1 MTSLRNVLSCHKA
14 AKKINKKNQTAQ
26 CLRGREAFARSRCF
40 STPGTG
46 GASAS
51 RGSPAPAGR
60 TQHISGHTRHQPLA
74 MGTAPL
80 LVFSCSQLH
89 PALSLVQEAAE
100 ARVALPLVADTNVS
114 SVASRGAAGSSH
126 LRGRLSARDLWLL
139 GHQHQA
145 KMCCRTFERRNKSP
159 RVIYLEI
166 SPLAAHS
173 MLLGVC
179 VKNLKRK
186 ALLWTDAKYIFLKA
200 KMLSTPSK
208 TFQAG
213 SGCDCRTGA
222 GESCTARK
230 KLIHPVSTCQS
241 VKCVITSGLIAP
253 YGSIA

>member
-1 MTSLRNVLSCHKA
+1 MLSCHKA

-26 CLRGREAFARSRCF
+26 CLREREAFARSRCF

-159 RVIYLEI
+159 RAIYLEI

-179 VKNLKRK
+179 VRNLKQK

-200 KMLSTPSK
+200 KMLSTLSK
-208 TFQAG
+208 TSPFRPALGVIAG
-213 SGCDCRTGA
+213 LGQGRAAQPERNS
-222 GESCTARK
+222 
-230 KLIHPVSTCQS
+230 STQCPR
-241 VKCVITSGLIAP
+241 VKV
-253 YGSIA
+253 